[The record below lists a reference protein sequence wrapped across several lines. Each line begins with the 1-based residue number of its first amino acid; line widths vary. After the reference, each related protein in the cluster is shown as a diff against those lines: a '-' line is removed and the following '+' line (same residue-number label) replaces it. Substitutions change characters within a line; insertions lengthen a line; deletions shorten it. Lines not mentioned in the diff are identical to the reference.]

1 LDASMMGARWFILV
15 GIAGGA
21 GREHE
26 VGGWPPAFVWY
37 VVVGGGRWCKVVVGG
52 RRWYVVIGGGR
63 QW

>member
-1 LDASMMGARWFILV
+1 MDASMMGARWFILV

-52 RRWYVVIGGGR
+52 RRW
-63 QW
+63 